1 MMNKINRL
9 FLMLFVCL
17 AFSASALAQDKLPS
31 IELNNTKG
39 EKVNIADYGK
49 KDKLVVLSFWA
60 TWCVPCRKE
69 LDNIAD
75 VYADWKEKY
84 NLEVVAISVDDQRT
98 VSRVA
103 AYAQGKGWEYEV
115 LLDTKEDL
123 KRALNGLE
131 VPYTVVVNPKGEI
144 VFKHSGYV
152 EGDEFELE
160 KKIQEI
166 LAEKK

>member
-84 NLEVVAISVDDQRT
+84 NLEVAH
-98 VSRVA
+98 
-103 AYAQGKGWEYEV
+103 G
-115 LLDTKEDL
+115 
-123 KRALNGLE
+123 
-131 VPYTVVVNPKGEI
+131 
-144 VFKHSGYV
+144 
-152 EGDEFELE
+152 
-160 KKIQEI
+160 
-166 LAEKK
+166 